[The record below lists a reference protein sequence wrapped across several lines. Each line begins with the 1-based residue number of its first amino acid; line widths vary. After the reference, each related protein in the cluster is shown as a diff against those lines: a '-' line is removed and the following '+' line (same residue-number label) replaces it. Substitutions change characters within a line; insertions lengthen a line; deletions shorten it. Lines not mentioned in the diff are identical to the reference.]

1 MACVMVVD
9 DNLAHLRLATK
20 VAEKVL
26 AGRGTVE
33 QFTSPLDML
42 HAILDDGHIPD
53 LLIIDYMMPEMDG
66 LTALR
71 ILRSKGINSKAVVIS
86 AYLNDVVEK
95 MIPTNNVQVVM
106 SKPYSLSDLS
116 ERIVDAL
123 KETVTKED
131 DRETRY

>member
-9 DNLAHLRLATK
+9 DNPIHLRVATK

-26 AGRGTVE
+26 EGRGTVE

-42 HAILDDGHIPD
+42 HSVLENGHIPD

-71 ILRSKGINSKAVVIS
+71 ILRSKGVNSKAVVIS
-86 AYLNDVVEK
+86 DYLNDIVEK
-95 MIPTNNVQVVM
+95 LIPTNNVQVVM
-106 SKPYSLSDLS
+106 SKPYALSDLS
-116 ERIVDAL
+116 EKITEAL
-123 KETVTKED
+123 KEVVTKED